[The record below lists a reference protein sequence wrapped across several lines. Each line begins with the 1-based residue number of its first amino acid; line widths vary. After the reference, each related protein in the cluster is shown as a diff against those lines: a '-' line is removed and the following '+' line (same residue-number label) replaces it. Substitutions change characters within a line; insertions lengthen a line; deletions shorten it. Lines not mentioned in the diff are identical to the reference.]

1 MASAQDRIDR
11 VLRDAERDQ
20 VRRMRFG
27 QHRPDTMPLIRD
39 AARERAEAVGRVL
52 GAARAARHDG
62 PGDKPAAGE
71 VGNA

>member
-1 MASAQDRIDR
+1 
-11 VLRDAERDQ
+11 
-20 VRRMRFG
+20 MRFG

-52 GAARAARHDG
+52 GAARAACHDG